1 MLELEEDPS
10 TRAVLGHFVFVY
22 IHPFLDGNGRTARFL
37 MNLMLASGGY
47 PWTVIPVGQRAEYM
61 QALESASVDEDIVP
75 FTHFLGSIV
84 KGQMDGKDIAKLLQ
98 NDN

>member
-1 MLELEEDPS
+1 
-10 TRAVLGHFVFVY
+10 
-22 IHPFLDGNGRTARFL
+22 
-37 MNLMLASGGY
+37 MLASGGY

-75 FTHFLGSIV
+75 FTHFLGRIV
-84 KGQMDGKDIAKLLQ
+84 KGQMDGEDIAKLPQ